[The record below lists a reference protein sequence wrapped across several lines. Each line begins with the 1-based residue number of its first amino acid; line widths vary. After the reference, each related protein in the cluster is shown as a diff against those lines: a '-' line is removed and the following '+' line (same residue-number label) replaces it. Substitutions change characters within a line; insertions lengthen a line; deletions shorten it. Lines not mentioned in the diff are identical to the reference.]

1 MRTRF
6 CRGGRRIVPDIER
19 AIKSF
24 AQLVGRGTKLRAAI
38 FYPSGGMLRTG
49 IWTTKRNRP
58 EDLAR
63 NKPVPE
69 GSETT
74 FEDFMAGMK
83 KVGID
88 LPVQDLD
95 ELAQNTLQGIKSGD
109 FVIMKG
115 RAGME
120 AQLVDRAKK
129 LARGE
134 LPTALIPTLG

>member
-1 MRTRF
+1 MPPSPEEVFITKPSS
-6 CRGGRRIVPDIER
+6 PDSIM
-19 AIKSF
+19 
-24 AQLVGRGTKLRAAI
+24 RGTKLRAAI

-58 EDLAR
+58 DELAR
-63 NKPVPE
+63 AKPVPE

-95 ELAQNTLQGIKSGD
+95 ELAQNTLEGIKSGD

-115 RAGME
+115 RQQME